1 MQSNNWK
8 RVAGTV
14 SAVVLASTQMLSA
27 MPAFAEEEAYIY
39 GTVNLPYADYYYGEL
54 NDVEENAEMDLE
66 AEDPAAAIRAE
77 GYVDAVTSATNTKSV
92 KYGATCYTENE
103 DGSVTVEGIKD
114 VAIAVPQSLY
124 DEATAAIE
132 AGSTCNN
139 QLLAIVGGMTVNEDQ
154 TVVPDEYKVLN
165 GDGTLTAMVD
175 VNEGITVAD
184 AAIEVTTNTK
194 YGNYQ
199 LSISDEDGLLPDS
212 DTMEGVVITTS
223 DGAKYA
229 MLHVDNLWLR
239 TGEIAFAIED
249 GYVVHSVNT
258 LKYMSFADMVGKTV
272 TEVRYIVRGG
282 ADVTF
287 ATESYLP
294 ILHEGTAAAESVP
307 VTAGEFAVTLT
318 DLPEDYAATANAAD
332 LNTTYSEGV
341 LTYDPTDVQPGSYSV
356 EVTDESGVYASIST
370 SVILTTDELPAVFDS
385 ETNAIVAAEGADEA
399 AFANYLS
406 KLSTATVN
414 GTSYTL
420 SGRKST
426 KIFDTATGAMDL
438 TVASGDALV
447 FGETGT
453 YEVVVSA
460 TGYTTDLVFSVDVT
474 VAESVTGDVNGDDQV
489 TISDAT
495 LVLTMY
501 AKYAAGL
508 SIDEYT
514 ESQKKTADVNGDG
527 IVDISDATSILTYY
541 AQNAAGLNPTWDA
554 IIG

>member
-1 MQSNNWK
+1 
-8 RVAGTV
+8 
-14 SAVVLASTQMLSA
+14 MLSA
-27 MPAFAEEEAYIY
+27 IPAFAADEAYVY
-39 GTVNLPYADYYYGEL
+39 GSVNLPYADYYYGEL
-54 NDVEENAEMDLE
+54 NVVAEDAEMNLE

-77 GYVDAVTSATNTKSV
+77 GYVDAVTSATSTKSV
-92 KYGATCYTENE
+92 KYGATYYTENE

-139 QLLAIVGGMTVNEDQ
+139 QLLTIVGGMTVNEDQ
-154 TVVPDEYKVLN
+154 TVIPDEYKVLN

-175 VNEGITVAD
+175 VNEAVTVAD
-184 AAIEVTTNTK
+184 AAIEITTNTK

-199 LSISDEDGLLPDS
+199 LSISDDAGLLPDS

-223 DGAKYA
+223 DGVSYA

-239 TGEIAFAIED
+239 TGEIAFAVED

-258 LKYMSFADMVGKTV
+258 LKYKSFEDTIGKTI

-282 ADVTF
+282 SDVSFT
-287 ATESYLP
+287 TESYLP
-294 ILHEGTAAAESVP
+294 VLHEGTAAAESVP
-307 VTAGEFAVTLT
+307 VTSGTFAVTLT
-318 DLPEDYAATANAAD
+318 DLPEDYAVTAAAAD
-332 LNTTYSEGV
+332 LNTTYSAGV
-341 LTYDPTDVQPGSYSV
+341 LTYDPAGVQPGSYAV
-356 EVTDESGVYASIST
+356 EITDESGVYASIST
-370 SVILTTDELPAVFDS
+370 SVILTTDELPVVFDS
-385 ETNAIVAAEGADEA
+385 ETNVIVAAEGTDET

-406 KLSTATVN
+406 KMSMATVN

-438 TVASGDALV
+438 TVTSGDALV

-453 YEVVVSA
+453 YEITVSA

-474 VAESVTGDVNGDDQV
+474 VAESTAGDVDMDGDVDV
-489 TISDAT
+489 SDAT
-495 LVLTMY
+495 ETLTIY
-501 AKYAAGL
+501 AKTAASL
-508 SIDEYT
+508 SVDQYT
-514 ESQKKTADVNGDG
+514 EEQLRIADVDEDGD
-527 IVDISDATSILTYY
+527 IDISDATAILTYY
-541 AQNAAGLNPTWDA
+541 ARHAAGLNPTWDA
-554 IIG
+554 IIS